1 MACLYC
7 FVTLG
12 WNGEMVSFLLA
23 PESDR
28 LAQVPA
34 LAEIP
39 AKASGKR
46 FGLASK

>member
-1 MACLYC
+1 
-7 FVTLG
+7 
-12 WNGEMVSFLLA
+12 MVSLLQA
-23 PESDR
+23 TESDR

-34 LAEIP
+34 LAEMP